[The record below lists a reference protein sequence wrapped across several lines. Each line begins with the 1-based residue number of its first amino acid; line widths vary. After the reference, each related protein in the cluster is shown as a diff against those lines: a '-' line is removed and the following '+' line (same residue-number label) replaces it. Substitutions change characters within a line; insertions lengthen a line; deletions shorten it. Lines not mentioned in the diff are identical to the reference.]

1 MLKFERV
8 NHMKQIEHV
17 CIVGFGALGIMF
29 GSMINR
35 GFPACG
41 PDFCADE
48 ERISR
53 YRSQTYICNGEVCS
67 FSFVTPAVS
76 RTYDLIIFAT
86 KYSGLRDAIQSV
98 QNKIHPQTI
107 LISLLNGIT
116 SEEIIGNAL
125 GQEKIIRSIAQGM
138 DTTKLGTE
146 VTFSHCGQIIF
157 GLTQDEAY
165 KKPKQETLAAFFD
178 KCGIPYTLSQ
188 DIRRSMWSKLM
199 LNVGVNQATAAF
211 DTGYGGVNRPGEAR
225 QTMIAAM
232 REAMAVA
239 NCEGINLGE
248 QDLADYLS
256 MLAVLADAGMPSMRQ
271 DILLGRPTEVELFAG
286 TILAYA
292 KKHGL
297 ETPVNRR
304 LYKIIKEKEK
314 NVGEN
319 HQLYGR
325 S

>member
-53 YRSQTYICNGEVCS
+53 YRSQTYTCNGEACS
-67 FSFVTPAVS
+67 FSFVTPSVS

-146 VTFSHCGQIIF
+146 VTFTHCGQIIF

-211 DTGYGGVNRPGEAR
+211 DTGYGGVNPAWRSEADHDR
-225 QTMIAAM
+225 
-232 REAMAVA
+232 R
-239 NCEGINLGE
+239 
-248 QDLADYLS
+248 
-256 MLAVLADAGMPSMRQ
+256 DARSN
-271 DILLGRPTEVELFAG
+271 GRCQL
-286 TILAYA
+286 
-292 KKHGL
+292 
-297 ETPVNRR
+297 RR
-304 LYKIIKEKEK
+304 
-314 NVGEN
+314 N
-319 HQLYGR
+319 
-325 S
+325 

>member
-1 MLKFERV
+1 MLKFELV
-8 NHMKQIEHV
+8 NDMNQIEHV

-29 GSMINR
+29 GRMINQ

-53 YRSQTYICNGEVCS
+53 YRSQAYTCNGEACS
-67 FSFVTPAVS
+67 FSFVTPGVS

-86 KYSGLRDAIQSV
+86 KYNGLRGAIQSV

-125 GQEKIIRSIAQGM
+125 GQEKIIRSVAQGM
-138 DTTKLGTE
+138 DATKLGTE
-146 VTFSHCGQIIF
+146 VTFSHCGQIVF
-157 GLTQDEAY
+157 GLTRDESH
-165 KKPKQETLAAFFD
+165 KKPKQKTLAAFFD

-188 DIRRSMWSKLM
+188 DIQRSMWSKLM

-211 DTGYGGVNRPGEAR
+211 DTNYGGVNRPGEAR

-232 REAMAVA
+232 REAIAVA
-239 NCEGINLGE
+239 SCEGIDLGE
-248 QDLADYLS
+248 QDIADDLGMLAALADE
-256 MLAVLADAGMPSMRQ
+256 GMPSMRQ

-292 KKHGL
+292 EKHGL
-297 ETPVNRR
+297 DTPVNRS
-304 LYKIIKEKEK
+304 LYKLIKEKEK
-314 NVGEN
+314 NNGEN
-319 HQLYGR
+319 RQL
-325 S
+325 